1 MKALLIKI
9 LLILPGLL
17 FALDLHPQTGADS
30 YYFYRIYL
38 KDKGGSDQYQFIPE
52 DYLSPRSIERRIKNG
67 VATDYPDLPLHK
79 PYLDTLRQKGLYI
92 HCTSKWMNSVV
103 VTTQLPIDE
112 PELTEISFIDSVMLV
127 KPPVT
132 GKGETLIKKFEKEYS
147 ANESPSFR
155 HQLEIVKG
163 DHLHDMG
170 FEGDGI
176 LIAVID
182 AGFMYGNMV
191 ESLSHLFLNN
201 RAGTTYDFVLQTD
214 FVFDHSYHGT
224 AVLSILAG
232 DIPGHIKGSAP
243 GADYILLRSEDAA
256 TEYPVEEDFWVAA
269 AEFADSAGADILS
282 TSLGYSLFDDPA
294 FNHSYHQM
302 NGETIFISKAA
313 GIAYSR
319 GMIVVNSAGNSRD
332 EPWIYITAPADNEN
346 VLAVGSVDQYGKISG
361 FSSAGPSYDRNI
373 KPDITTMG
381 VEVTYQKDPGSLHR
395 GNGTSFSC
403 PVASGLTACLM
414 QAYPTATTPEIMNSI
429 KIGADRYMYPDSL
442 YGYGIANFYNSW
454 VRLNEVIITNNN
466 KIVIYPNPTTR
477 NLFLRVNDIIND
489 LEIRIYNLSGSLILS
504 RVFYGENGP
513 VVQIPEFSNLQP
525 GIYILAVEGSG
536 FTDRAII
543 IKTGE

>member
-1 MKALLIKI
+1 MNALLIKI

-17 FALDLHPQTGADS
+17 FTPNLYPQTRTDS
-30 YYFYRIYL
+30 DYFYRVYL

-52 DYLSPRSIERRIKNG
+52 DYLSLRSIERRIKNG
-67 VATDYPDLPLHK
+67 VATDYLDLPLHK

-103 VTTQLPIDE
+103 VTAQSPIDE
-112 PELTEISFIDSVMLV
+112 LRLTEISFIDSVILV

-132 GKGETLIKKFEKEYS
+132 GKGESLIRKFEKDYS
-147 ANESPSFR
+147 ANESPSFKR
-155 HQLEIVKG
+155 QLEMVKG

-170 FEGDGI
+170 FKGDGI

-182 AGFMYGNMV
+182 AGFTYGNMV

-201 RAGTTYDFVLQTD
+201 RVGTTYDFVLQTD

-232 DIPGHIKGSAP
+232 DIPGYIAGSAP
-243 GADYILLRSEDAA
+243 GAGYILLRSEDIG

-294 FNHSYHQM
+294 YNYSYHQM
-302 NGETIFISKAA
+302 NGETAFISKAA

-346 VLAVGSVDQYGKISG
+346 VLTVGAVDQYGTISG
-361 FSSAGPSYDRNI
+361 FSSAGPSYDRHI
-373 KPDITTMG
+373 KPDIVTMG
-381 VEVTYQKDPGSLHR
+381 VEVTYQKVFGSLHQ

-403 PVASGLTACLM
+403 PIASGLTACLM
-414 QAYPTATTPEIMNSI
+414 QAYPTATNMDIMNSI

-454 VRLNEVIITNNN
+454 VRLNEVIITKSKN
-466 KIVIYPNPTTR
+466 IVIYPNPTTK

-489 LEIRIYNLSGSLILS
+489 LEIRIYDLSGSLMIS
-504 RVFYGENGP
+504 RVYKGENGP
-513 VVQIPEFSNLQP
+513 VV
-525 GIYILAVEGSG
+525 
-536 FTDRAII
+536 
-543 IKTGE
+543 